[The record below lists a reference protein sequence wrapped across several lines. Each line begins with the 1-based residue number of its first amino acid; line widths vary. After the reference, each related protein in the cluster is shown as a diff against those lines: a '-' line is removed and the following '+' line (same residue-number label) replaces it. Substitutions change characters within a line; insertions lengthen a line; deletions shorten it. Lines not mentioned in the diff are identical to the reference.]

1 MKNKSF
7 FKDLQTLIPLVFSG
21 LLCMVLI
28 YILAQKLSANP
39 DFSTTLSELSTLFI
53 AISGF
58 LSVFIMAYLIIS
70 ALGLKTHRDSA
81 ISNLS
86 LISQQMHSFRSIVE
100 LLLRSKLWL
109 PGLKEYIDD
118 EFAGL
123 NFFEVKEFY
132 KGKSK
137 LAIEFLQESHDYGD
151 TENLYLE
158 LKSLL
163 MTSVKDKRIPEN
175 LEFPEIYNK
184 QIVEKWLEHKCGS
197 GLWYYF
203 GYKYAVFKEAL
214 DFNSVFERHQEKI
227 MTLAHSIDS
236 EAFEDSSFN
245 EVFLSKLGEYMTKEI
260 IPKLHQFQGKARKK
274 MPRLLKYLYL
284 IFAILTITGVLLPIV
299 CLLFNITSLA
309 LIVSFSIVTSIIFYM
324 ATTFYQFL
332 YKEINS

>member
-7 FKDLQTLIPLVFSG
+7 IKDLQTLVPLVFSG

-28 YILAQKLSANP
+28 YILTQKLSANP
-39 DFSTTLSELSTLFI
+39 EFGTKLDDLSTLFI

-58 LSVFIMAYLIIS
+58 LSVFIMAYLIYAAS
-70 ALGLKTHRDSA
+70 GLKTHRSSA

-86 LISQQMHSFRSIVE
+86 LITQQMHSFRSIVE
-100 LLLRSKLWL
+100 LLIRSKLWL

-175 LEFPEIYNK
+175 LEFPEIYR
-184 QIVEKWLEHKCGS
+184 QEIVEKWLEHKCGS

-245 EVFLSKLGEYMTKEI
+245 EVFLSRLGEYMTKEI
-260 IPKLHQFQGKARKK
+260 IPKLHQFQGKAGKK
-274 MPRLLKYLYL
+274 MPHLLKYLYL
-284 IFAILTITGVLLPIV
+284 LFALLTIAGVLLPIV
-299 CLLFNITSLA
+299 YLLFNITALA
-309 LIVSFSIVTSIIFYM
+309 LIVSFSMVTSLIFFM

-332 YKEINS
+332 DKEINS